1 MILTALYYFYKAV
14 NYFMELP
21 NKYFEDFPIEFK
33 KVYRTSVSRINEGIS
48 NPNGF
53 TVTKQIHKESRNRYL
68 NEDLQSIIKLEEK
81 NTTVINAP
89 VGNGKSYAIIQTI
102 KRFLDS
108 KEQDYLIIVA
118 TPFVS
123 LVEQYVNEIHTK
135 GGISVD
141 QIYNYNNIGRTDK
154 PYVGKKVQV
163 VTANTLLGNP
173 GEDSY
178 KNSDK
183 KRKYLNEL
191 IEDCEKNNKKVVI
204 IYDEVHD
211 TISNFKEEFLFNLWK
226 WKNVIHKNFIIS
238 ATFTEASFVVIEYL
252 AELTDK
258 KIDVIEFPRIRNNEN
273 QSDLFLYYSS
283 SYKFKSTTP
292 EIVNVVEDL
301 LKRNKNIDILSYSRT
316 LAKSIISDKNIGKK
330 LKAKFGKIN
339 DCTSENIDNQRP
351 ENEAPQNRFDN
362 DKCNVGT
369 NFKSGVSIEKEN
381 HAFVIIL
388 PPIGSQGKFKNYY
401 GIFSS
406 GITSIIQAIARQ
418 RTQGEI
424 HIILSR
430 PNEFEYNS
438 LKPFMTQ
445 EQIDIFARNYDLIK
459 HYKPINQQEKI
470 HYIPLAL
477 QDKLIYSF
485 YKNDF
490 KANVQSGI
498 DVVSEINRKQ
508 LARLDFPPYKNFKLN
523 ESENY
528 LASSFGFF
536 GGDLSAYITYCAFTN
551 QFVNCYLRGFE
562 YKQVLWFTEGNI
574 QKELNEYFDEYF
586 GESYIENIFDLSNF
600 HKSYKEFRN
609 KLFNE
614 FDLKFKRIKTVD
626 TKKEPTWNNIHEYK
640 NPIFEQELLRF
651 AAFKYYGRS
660 YFYHNDYAH
669 KSRDTGYTRSQYFID
684 GIASALH
691 VNLEENDYSDQ
702 YVKRVQAFL
711 NLNYF
716 REKLIRAIAH
726 HQRGNESYD
735 YLPLN
740 PFPEFITTEDISR
753 FHETIEYFSDVDS
766 YLSNEVYNF
775 KRRVKDTFEKNK
787 TSFYKI
793 LIEDFFEYENRE
805 NSPQLQI
812 YDKKQPVLPHILAKA
827 LPDSSNIINLI
838 QNPES
843 EQITSPDEF
852 KEWLIRKYGSIEAYT
867 EMLIALVNESE

>member
-1 MILTALYYFYKAV
+1 
-14 NYFMELP
+14 MELP

-33 KVYRTSVSRINEGIS
+33 KVNRTSVSRINEGIS

-68 NEDLQSIIKLEEK
+68 NEDLQPIIKLEEK

-102 KRFLDS
+102 KRFYDS

-135 GGISVD
+135 GGVPVE
-141 QIYNYNNIGRTDK
+141 QIYNYNNISRTDK
-154 PYVGKKVQV
+154 PYIGKKVQV

-191 IEDCEKNNKKVVI
+191 IEDCEKNNKKVVF

-211 TISNFKEEFLFNLWK
+211 TIPNFKEEFLFNLWK

-258 KIDVIEFPRIRNNEN
+258 KIDIIEFPRIRNKEN

-283 SYKFKSTTP
+283 SYKFKNTTP
-292 EIVNVVEDL
+292 EIVNVIEDL
-301 LKRNKNIDILSYSRT
+301 LKRNKNIDVLCYSRS

-330 LKAKFGKIN
+330 LKTKFGKIN
-339 DCTSENIDNQRP
+339 DCTSENIDNQRS

-362 DKCNVGT
+362 TLCNVGT

-388 PPIGSQGKFKNYY
+388 PPLGSQGKFKNYY

-406 GITSIIQAIARQ
+406 GITSVIQAIARQ
-418 RTQGEI
+418 RTKGEI

-430 PNEFEYNS
+430 PNEFEYDS
-438 LKPFMTQ
+438 LKPFMTE
-445 EQIDIFARNYDLIK
+445 EQIDIFSRNYDLVK
-459 HYKPINQQEKI
+459 HYKSLDQQEKI
-470 HYIPLAL
+470 SYIPLAL
-477 QDKLIYSF
+477 QDKLVYSF
-485 YKNDF
+485 YKHDL

-498 DVVSEINRKQ
+498 DAVSETDRKQ
-508 LARLDFPPYKNFKLN
+508 LARLEFPPYKNFKLN

-551 QFVNCYLRGFE
+551 QFVNCYLKGFE
-562 YKQVLWFTEGNI
+562 YKQVLWFTEGSI
-574 QKELNEYFDEYF
+574 QKQLNEYFDEYF
-586 GESYIENIFDLSNF
+586 GESYIERVFELSNF
-600 HKSYKEFRN
+600 RKSYEEFRN

-614 FDLKFKRIKTVD
+614 FDLKFKRIKTED
-626 TKKEPTWNNIHEYK
+626 TKEEPTWSNIHEY
-640 NPIFEQELLRF
+640 NNSIFEQELLRF
-651 AAFKYYGRS
+651 VAFKYYGRS

-753 FHETIEYFSDVDS
+753 FHETIEYFSDMDS

-775 KRRVKDTFEKNK
+775 KRRVKGTFEKNK

-852 KEWLIRKYGSIEAYT
+852 KEWLIRKYGSVEAYT

>member
-1 MILTALYYFYKAV
+1 
-14 NYFMELP
+14 MELP
-21 NKYFEDFPIEFK
+21 NKHFQEFPIEFK
-33 KVYRTSVSRINEGIS
+33 EVNRTSVSRIHEGIS

-53 TVTKQIHKESRNRYL
+53 SVTKQINKESRNRYL
-68 NEDLQSIIKLEEK
+68 NEDLQSIINLNEK

-89 VGNGKSYAIIQTI
+89 VGNGKSFAIIQTM
-102 KRFLDS
+102 KRFYDS
-108 KEQDYLIIVA
+108 KEQDYIIIVA

-135 GGISVD
+135 GGIPVD

-154 PYVGKKVQV
+154 PYIGKKVQV

-191 IEDCEKNNKKVVI
+191 IEDCENNNKKVVF

-211 TISNFKEEFLFNLWK
+211 TVTNFKEEFLFNLWK

-258 KIDVIEFPRIRNNEN
+258 KIDIIEFPRIRNREN

-292 EIVNVVEDL
+292 EIVNVIEDL
-301 LKRNKNIDILSYSRT
+301 LKRNKNIDVLCYSRS

-330 LKAKFGKIN
+330 LKTKFGKIN
-339 DCTSENIDNQRP
+339 DCTSENIDNQRL
-351 ENEAPQNRFDN
+351 ENEAPQNRLDN
-362 DKCNVGT
+362 TLCNVGT

-388 PPIGSQGKFKNYY
+388 PPLGSQGKFKNYY

-406 GITSIIQAIARQ
+406 GITSVIQAIARQ
-418 RTQGEI
+418 RTKGEI

-430 PNEFEYNS
+430 PNEFEYDS
-438 LKPFMTQ
+438 LKPFMTE

-459 HYKPINQQEKI
+459 HYKSLDQQEKI
-470 HYIPLAL
+470 NYIPLAL
-477 QDKLIYSF
+477 QNRLVYSF
-485 YKNDF
+485 YEHDLKT
-490 KANVQSGI
+490 NVQSGI
-498 DVVSEINRKQ
+498 NVVLELDRFQ

-536 GGDLSAYITYCAFTN
+536 GGDLSAYVTYCAFTN
-551 QFVNCYLRGFE
+551 QFVNCYLKGFE

-574 QKELNEYFDEYF
+574 QKQLNKYFDEYF
-586 GESYIENIFDLSNF
+586 GEFYIERVFELSNF
-600 HKSYKEFRN
+600 HKSCKEFRN

-614 FDLKFKRIKTVD
+614 FDLKFKRIKTED
-626 TKKEPTWNNIHEYK
+626 TKEEPTWSNIHEY
-640 NPIFEQELLRF
+640 NNSIFEQELLRF
-651 AAFKYYGRS
+651 VAFKYYGRS
-660 YFYHNDYAH
+660 YFYYADYAH
-669 KSRDTGYTRSQYFID
+669 KFRDTGYTRSQYFID
-684 GIASALH
+684 GIASALQ
-691 VNLEENDYSDQ
+691 VNLEESNYSDE
-702 YVKRVQAFL
+702 YIKRVQAFL

-716 REKLIRAIAH
+716 REKLISAIAN

-735 YLPLN
+735 YIPVN
-740 PFPEFITTEDISR
+740 PFSEFILTEDISK
-753 FHETIEYFSDVDS
+753 FHETIEYFSNVDS
-766 YLSNEVYNF
+766 YLSNEIYSF
-775 KRRVKDTFEKNK
+775 KRRVNDRFEKNK
-787 TSFYKI
+787 ASFYAI
-793 LIEDFFEYENRE
+793 LIEDFFKFEIR
-805 NSPQLQI
+805 
-812 YDKKQPVLPHILAKA
+812 KQNPRLKIGTEKISVYPNIEKIPLPSLGK
-827 LPDSSNIINLI
+827 IINI
-838 QNPES
+838 VEEPKHDMIEIPSDFREMIENE
-843 EQITSPDEF
+843 
-852 KEWLIRKYGSIEAYT
+852 YGSYEAYNNMILELLNET
-867 EMLIALVNESE
+867 E